1 MLPNPGI
8 KTQLHSPSFAVTPLM
23 RLKLL
28 LEILPAAFPMIPGAE
43 QHPQLAFQISAAPCH
58 ITLLNTKLCHI

>member
-8 KTQLHSPSFAVTPLM
+8 TIQLHSPSFAVTLLM

-28 LEILPAAFPMIPGAE
+28 LEILPAAFPMTPGAE
-43 QHPQLAFQISAAPCH
+43 RHPQLAFQTSAAPCH
-58 ITLLNTKLCHI
+58 ITLLNTKLCHV